1 VALLDWCAR
10 FERSALSPA
19 PAGGATFYVTNRAG
33 RRASG
38 ALGLAQLAE
47 AIPLLF
53 PLWLPLALY
62 AKLTASQRTQ
72 TMISSA

>member
-1 VALLDWCAR
+1 M
-10 FERSALSPA
+10 
-19 PAGGATFYVTNRAG
+19 TNRDG

-62 AKLTASQRTQ
+62 AKLTHEATRHSA
-72 TMISSA
+72 SSA